1 MCGICGFIENANIYS
16 AKKGVKSAQNHTD
29 FQATAAGPA
38 KSAISAGSVPKA
50 PLSREYILEMMMAAL
65 IHRGPDQGKS
75 WISETAALGFRRLS
89 IIDLEGSV
97 QPMANETGDLVL
109 VFNGEIYNYQ
119 ELRREL
125 LAAGHV
131 FSTQGDSEVLLHGYE
146 EWGEHLPEH
155 LRGMFAFAIWDEKNG
170 RLYAARDPFGI
181 KPFYYA
187 LTDGYFVF
195 ASEIKG
201 ILPHPSYQKKLNTEA
216 LEQYLSFQYSALE
229 QTFFQGIRQLRPGH
243 FLKYDRNT
251 SSPELTQYFV
261 PELYPD
267 CPEKTQEIGK
277 SISKKTS
284 TPNGDGTGEASA
296 EKIKESPQGNFFR
309 KRPEKDQKKPAAKKR
324 EKINRV
330 SEKTYM
336 EQWVSHLDRVI
347 EDSVKTHMAADVEV
361 GAFLSGGV
369 DSSLVASEFTG
380 NKTFTVGFGKGQT
393 RYNEMPLAK
402 ELAEELN
409 LSHKGKQISEQEFW
423 EVVPEVI
430 YHMDEPSGDP
440 SAVAL
445 YFVSREA
452 ARQVKVVV
460 SGEGA
465 DELFGGYCI
474 YCEPNALHLYQKL
487 PSLLRK
493 GIAGLA
499 SHLPNMRGRSFLIRG
514 SMPVEERFIGNANL
528 FTAKE
533 RKRLLKIKT
542 KALSPREL
550 LSDDYED
557 SRKLDDASRMQY
569 IDLLHWLPGDILQ
582 KADRMSMA
590 HSLELRVPY
599 LDREVFEAARYLPAN
614 YKQKK
619 QVSKYLFRQVAARH
633 LPAASSNRRKL
644 GFPVPLG
651 HFLTSEIGSEAISRA
666 FHSPAA
672 EKFFQREALDELM
685 AGRGCERGNTNRK
698 LWAVYAFL
706 VWYEIYFPE
715 EADCRNPQQA
725 ASVASS
731 SLVTC

>member
-1 MCGICGFIENANIYS
+1 MCGICGFIERTGKNNTKTEAIP
-16 AKKGVKSAQNHTD
+16 AQDHTGRL
-29 FQATAAGPA
+29 TAATETEPA
-38 KSAISAGSVPKA
+38 KAANFSGSVPKA

-75 WISETAALGFRRLS
+75 WMSETAALGFRRLS

-97 QPMANETGDLVL
+97 QPMANETGDLIL

-125 LAAGHV
+125 IAAGHL

-146 EWGEHLPEH
+146 EWGDRLPER

-170 RLYAARDPFGI
+170 QLYAARDPFGI

-187 LTDGYFVF
+187 LTDSSFVF

-201 ILPHPSYQKKLNTEA
+201 ILPHPSYKKKLNQEA

-229 QTFFQGIRQLRPGH
+229 QTFFQDILQLRPGH

-267 CPEKTQEIGK
+267 C
-277 SISKKTS
+277 
-284 TPNGDGTGEASA
+284 
-296 EKIKESPQGNFFR
+296 
-309 KRPEKDQKKPAAKKR
+309 
-324 EKINRV
+324 
-330 SEKTYM
+330 SEK
-336 EQWVSHLDRVI
+336 EAESAWVSRLDQAI

-369 DSSLVASEFTG
+369 DSSLVAAEFTG

-402 ELAEELN
+402 DLAEELN
-409 LSHKGKQISEQEFW
+409 LTHKGKQISEKEFW
-423 EVVPEVI
+423 EAVPEVL

-474 YCEPNALHLYQKL
+474 YCEPNALRLYQKL
-487 PSLLRK
+487 PSPLRK
-493 GIAGLA
+493 GIASLA
-499 SHLPNMRGRSFLIRG
+499 RHLPDMRGRSFLIRG
-514 SMPVEERFIGNANL
+514 SMPVEERFIGNAKL
-528 FTAKE
+528 FTATE
-533 RKRLLKIKT
+533 RKKLLKIKT
-542 KALSPREL
+542 KALSPQEF
-550 LSDDYED
+550 LSNDYED
-557 SRKLDDASRMQY
+557 ARELDEASRMQY

-599 LDREVFEAARYLPAN
+599 LDREVFEVARYLPAH

-633 LPAASSNRRKL
+633 LPAASSSRRKL

-651 HFLTSEIGSEAISRA
+651 HFLTSETGSENINRV

-672 EKFFQREALDELM
+672 EKFFNREALDELT

-706 VWYEIYFPE
+706 VWYDIYFPE
-715 EADCRNPQQA
+715 EAVR
-725 ASVASS
+725 
-731 SLVTC
+731 

>member
-1 MCGICGFIENANIYS
+1 MCGICGFIERNRNNIAS
-16 AKKGVKSAQNHTD
+16 A
-29 FQATAAGPA
+29 
-38 KSAISAGSVPKA
+38 KA
-50 PLSREYILEMMMAAL
+50 PLSREHILEMMMAAL

-75 WISETAALGFRRLS
+75 WMSETAALGFRRLS

-97 QPMANETGDLVL
+97 QPMANESGDLVL

-125 LAAGHV
+125 IAVGHH

-146 EWGEHLPEH
+146 ERGDTLPEH

-187 LTDGYFVF
+187 LTDSSLVF

-201 ILPHPSYQKKLNTEA
+201 ILPHPSYKKKLNQEA
-216 LEQYLSFQYSALE
+216 LAQYLSFQYSALE
-229 QTFFQGIRQLRPGH
+229 KTFFQDIWQLKPGH
-243 FLKYDRNT
+243 FLKYDRKT
-251 SSPELTQYFV
+251 SCLELTEYFV
-261 PELYPD
+261 PELYPG
-267 CPEKTQEIGK
+267 CSEKPEEKNGK
-277 SISKKTS
+277 RFSSK
-284 TPNGDGTGEASA
+284 P
-296 EKIKESPQGNFFR
+296 R
-309 KRPEKDQKKPAAKKR
+309 KRTGKKNAYTDMENWISRLDQA
-324 EKINRV
+324 I
-330 SEKTYM
+330 S
-336 EQWVSHLDRVI
+336 
-347 EDSVKTHMAADVEV
+347 DSVKTHMAADVEV
-361 GAFLSGGV
+361 GSFLSGGV
-369 DSSLVASEFTG
+369 DSSLIAAVFTG
-380 NKTFTVGFGKGQT
+380 NKTFTVGFGKGQS
-393 RYNEMPLAK
+393 RYNEMPFAR
-402 ELAEELN
+402 ELAEELH
-409 LSHKGKQISEQEFW
+409 LSHSGKQISEKEFW
-423 EVVPEVI
+423 DAVPEVL

-445 YFVSREA
+445 YFLSREA

-499 SHLPNMRGRSFLIRG
+499 RRLPDMRGRSFLIRG
-514 SMPVEERFIGNANL
+514 SMSVEERFIGNANL
-528 FTAKE
+528 FTAEE
-533 RKRLLKIKT
+533 RNRLLKTKT
-542 KALSPREL
+542 QALSPQAFL
-550 LSDDYED
+550 AKDYAD
-557 SRKLDDASRMQY
+557 AGQLDDASRMQY

-599 LDREVFEAARYLPAN
+599 LDKEVFEAARYLPPQF
-614 YKQKK
+614 KQKK

-651 HFLTSEIGSEAISRA
+651 HFLSSETGSEHIIRA

-672 EKFFQREALDELM
+672 EKFFRREALDELM
-685 AGRGCERGNTNRK
+685 TGRGCGRGNTNRK

-715 EADCRNPQQA
+715 EAEAQNTA
-725 ASVASS
+725 AAV
-731 SLVTC
+731 

>member
-1 MCGICGFIENANIYS
+1 MCGICGFIEKNNRNNTKAEAN
-16 AKKGVKSAQNHTD
+16 SAQNHTEH
-29 FQATAAGPA
+29 QSTPVETIIPTV
-38 KSAISAGSVPKA
+38 SIPKA
-50 PLSREYILEMMMAAL
+50 PLSRERILEMMMATL

-75 WISETAALGFRRLS
+75 WLSETAALGFRRLS

-109 VFNGEIYNYQ
+109 VFNGEIYNYRELRQ
-119 ELRREL
+119 ELQK
-125 LAAGHV
+125 AGHH
-131 FSTQGDSEVLLHGYE
+131 FCTQGDSEVLLHGYE
-146 EWGEHLPEH
+146 EWGDTLPEH

-187 LTDGYFVF
+187 LTDDSLLF
-195 ASEIKG
+195 ASEIKA
-201 ILPHPSYQKKLNTEA
+201 ILPHPSYKKKLNQEA
-216 LEQYLSFQYSALE
+216 LEQYLSFQYSVLE
-229 QTFFQGIRQLRPGH
+229 QTFFQGIRQLKPGH
-243 FLKYDRNT
+243 FLKYDSKT
-251 SSPELTQYFV
+251 SSLELTQYFV
-261 PELYPD
+261 PELYPN
-267 CPEKTQEIGK
+267 CSEKPEKAP
-277 SISKKTS
+277 S
-284 TPNGDGTGEASA
+284 
-296 EKIKESPQGNFFR
+296 
-309 KRPEKDQKKPAAKKR
+309 KKR
-324 EKINRV
+324 ENMASK
-330 SEKTYM
+330 SPGKKPEKCLRKKNIGKARKMSM
-336 EQWVSHLDRVI
+336 EKWITHLDQTI

-369 DSSLVASEFTG
+369 DSSLVAAEFTG
-380 NKTFTVGFGKGQT
+380 NKTFTVGFGKGHT

-402 ELAEELN
+402 ELAEELH
-409 LSHKGKQISEQEFW
+409 LSHKGKQISEKEFW
-423 EVVPEVI
+423 EAVPEVL

-445 YFVSREA
+445 YFLSREA

-487 PSLLRK
+487 PSPLRK
-493 GIAGLA
+493 GIASLA

-533 RKRLLKIKT
+533 RNHLLKIKP
-542 KALSPREL
+542 KALSPQEL
-550 LSDDYED
+550 LSDDYENA
-557 SRKLDDASRMQY
+557 RELDEASRMQY

-599 LDREVFEAARYLPAN
+599 LDKEVFEAARYLPAK
-614 YKQKK
+614 YKQRK

-633 LPAASSNRRKL
+633 LPAASSSRRKL
-644 GFPVPLG
+644 GFPVPLW
-651 HFLTSEIGSEAISRA
+651 HFLTSENGSETISRA

-672 EKFFQREALDELM
+672 EKFFNREALDELM

-715 EADCRNPQQA
+715 EAGH
-725 ASVASS
+725 
-731 SLVTC
+731 

>member
-1 MCGICGFIENANIYS
+1 MCGISGFIEKNS
-16 AKKGVKSAQNHTD
+16 KVSL
-29 FQATAAGPA
+29 P
-38 KSAISAGSVPKA
+38 
-50 PLSREYILEMMMAAL
+50 REHILEMMMTAL

-75 WISETAALGFRRLS
+75 WLSEKAALGFRRLS

-97 QPMANETGDLVL
+97 QPMANETGELML

-119 ELRREL
+119 ELRQQL
-125 LAAGHV
+125 LEAGHS

-146 EWGEHLPEH
+146 EWGDRLPEH
-155 LRGMFAFAIWDEKNG
+155 LRGMFAFAIWDEKNE

-181 KPFYYA
+181 KPFYYTLA
-187 LTDGYFVF
+187 DGCFIF

-201 ILPHPSYQKKLNTEA
+201 ILPHPSYKKKLNTEA

-229 QTFFQGIRQLRPGH
+229 QTFFQGIRQLKPGH
-243 FLKYDRNT
+243 FLKYDRKT
-251 SSPELTQYFV
+251 SSLELTQYFV
-261 PELYPD
+261 PELYPG
-267 CPEKTQEIGK
+267 CSEKQPENTLKTEKPLEEISLKKSGKNSGGAFRKKQGKTPVKYSPQNTGENPEKT
-277 SISKKTS
+277 
-284 TPNGDGTGEASA
+284 D
-296 EKIKESPQGNFFR
+296 
-309 KRPEKDQKKPAAKKR
+309 
-324 EKINRV
+324 
-330 SEKTYM
+330 M
-336 EQWVSHLDRVI
+336 ERWVSLLDQVI
-347 EDSVKTHMAADVEV
+347 GDSVKTHMAADVEV

-369 DSSLVASEFTG
+369 DSSLVAAEFTG
-380 NKTFTVGFGKGQT
+380 TKTFTVGFGKGQT

-409 LSHKGKQISEQEFW
+409 LSHKGKQISEREFW
-423 EVVPEVI
+423 EAVPEVL

-452 ARQVKVVV
+452 ARKVKVVV

-487 PSLLRK
+487 PSLLRR

-499 SHLPNMRGRSFLIRG
+499 AHLPNMRGRSFLIRG

-533 RKRLLKIKT
+533 RKRLLKIRT
-542 KALSPREL
+542 KALSPQEF
-550 LSDDYED
+550 LSNDYED
-557 SRKLDDASRMQY
+557 ARALDDASRMQY

-599 LDREVFEAARYLPAN
+599 LDREVFEAARCLPAN

-633 LPAASSNRRKL
+633 LPAASSSRRKL

-651 HFLTSEIGSEAISRA
+651 HFLTSETGSEAINRA

-672 EKFFQREALDELM
+672 EKFFNREALDELM
-685 AGRGCERGNTNRK
+685 AGRGFGRGNTNRK

-715 EADCRNPQQA
+715 EASR
-725 ASVASS
+725 
-731 SLVTC
+731 

>member
-1 MCGICGFIENANIYS
+1 MCGICGFIEKNNNGSANAS
-16 AKKGVKSAQNHTD
+16 TASAQSRTITRN
-29 FQATAAGPA
+29 TAAENAAPA
-38 KSAISAGSVPKA
+38 APLPKA
-50 PLSREYILEMMMAAL
+50 PLSRERILEMMMTAL
-65 IHRGPDQGKS
+65 IHRGPDDGKS
-75 WISETAALGFRRLS
+75 WLSEKAALGFRRLS

-97 QPMANETGDLVL
+97 QPMANETGDLML

-119 ELRREL
+119 KLRQEL
-125 LAAGHV
+125 LEAGHI

-146 EWGEHLPEH
+146 EWGIHLPEH
-155 LRGMFAFAIWDEKNG
+155 LRGMFAFAVWDERNE

-181 KPFYYA
+181 KPFYYT
-187 LTDGYFVF
+187 LTDGRFIF

-201 ILPHPSYQKKLNTEA
+201 ILPHPSYKKKLNTEA

-229 QTFFQGIRQLRPGH
+229 QTFFQGIRQLKPGH
-243 FLKYDRNT
+243 FLKYDRKT
-251 SSPELTQYFV
+251 SSLELTQYFV

-267 CPEKTQEIGK
+267 CSEDQKERPPQNRRKHLSAKKEKQTREIFREKTELKPGEIPEKTSCGK
-277 SISKKTS
+277 VGVKPGQRKKT
-284 TPNGDGTGEASA
+284 GET
-296 EKIKESPQGNFFR
+296 
-309 KRPEKDQKKPAAKKR
+309 D
-324 EKINRV
+324 
-330 SEKTYM
+330 M
-336 EQWVSHLDRVI
+336 ENWVSRLDQTI
-347 EDSVKTHMAADVEV
+347 QDSVKTHMAADVEV

-369 DSSLVASEFTG
+369 DSSLVAAEFTG
-380 NKTFTVGFGKGQT
+380 TKTFTVGFGKGQT

-402 ELAEELN
+402 DLAEELN
-409 LSHKGKQISEQEFW
+409 LSHKGKQISEREFW
-423 EVVPEVI
+423 EAVPEVL

-487 PSLLRK
+487 PSPFRRGL
-493 GIAGLA
+493 AGLA
-499 SHLPNMRGRSFLIRG
+499 RHLPNMRGRSFLIRG

-528 FTAKE
+528 FTARE

-542 KALSPREL
+542 KALSPQEL
-550 LSDDYED
+550 LSGDYKD
-557 SRKLDDASRMQY
+557 AGTLDDASRMQY

-599 LDREVFEAARYLPAN
+599 LDKEVFEVARYLPAN

-633 LPAASSNRRKL
+633 LPAASSGRRKL

-651 HFLTSEIGSEAISRA
+651 HFLTSEAGSEAINRA

-672 EKFFQREALDELM
+672 EKFFHREALDELM

-715 EADCRNPQQA
+715 EAGC
-725 ASVASS
+725 
-731 SLVTC
+731 